1 MTLLRI
7 IGVIPKFLINLRVK
21 TRIKQRVRAFYSL
34 YIYIY
39 ISLFAGPHNCGI
51 VSC

>member
-7 IGVIPKFLINLRVK
+7 IGVNVIPKFLINLRVK
-21 TRIKQRVRAFYSL
+21 IRIKQRVRAFYSL

-39 ISLFAGPHNCGI
+39 HYLQGHII
-51 VSC
+51 VA